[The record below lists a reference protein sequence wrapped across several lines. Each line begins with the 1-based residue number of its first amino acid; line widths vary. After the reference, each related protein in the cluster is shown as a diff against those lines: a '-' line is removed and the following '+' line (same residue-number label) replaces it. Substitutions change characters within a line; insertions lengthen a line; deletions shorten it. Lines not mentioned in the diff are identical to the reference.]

1 MSNKQ
6 ECLKCRN
13 TFTKEA
19 MHIDGAHGTQ
29 LCIGCHQAIR
39 KAQRAE
45 KKRHKKETVHER
57 TIEMRANREARKEVN
72 ALMGKAKPVKKQKAA
87 LWQAIGTVRDNL
99 EMAKLQKGLE
109 L

>member
-1 MSNKQ
+1 MSNEQ

-13 TFTKEA
+13 TFEKEA

-29 LCIGCHQAIR
+29 LCMGCHQAIR
-39 KAQRAE
+39 KPQRAE
-45 KKRHKKETVHER
+45 LKRHKKETLCER
-57 TIEMRANREARKEVN
+57 TIEIRANREARKEVN

-99 EMAKLQKGLE
+99 EMAKLEKGLE